1 VKPRDSVPAMSIEEE
16 DEDDDVVELN
26 NSNLVHHDQIQ
37 IE

>member
-1 VKPRDSVPAMSIEEE
+1 MKPRDPVPATSIEEE
-16 DEDDDVVELN
+16 DEDDDVRELN